1 MRILFTQRANMNY
14 STTTKN
20 ENELSKI
27 VFDAALNVHRNLGPG
42 LLESSYKECL
52 FYELTKAG
60 VRVEKEKALPL
71 VYEEIKLEVGYRID
85 LLVENKL
92 IVETKAVDALNDVHL
107 AQVLTYLKLSNCKL
121 GLLINFNVSLL
132 KNGIKRVING
142 RLE

>member
-1 MRILFTQRANMNY
+1 MNY

-92 IVETKAVDALNDVHL
+92 IIETKAIDALNDVHL

-142 RLE
+142 KLE